1 MEIYIKVILKIIR
14 EKGKGIYKDNNND
27 ILQNRKGKFTYDS
40 KVISYEGNF
49 RNGNFFGF
57 RKITYIN
64 KVELET
70 IFLNNKEY
78 NENYNFKGNTFINH
92 NK

>member
-27 ILQNRKGKFTYDS
+27 ILQNKKEKFIYDS

-78 NENYNFKGNTFINH
+78 NENYNFKGNNFKNY